1 MIRVVSVIWI
11 CLLTMTT
18 GSAAQGPYIRGYFY
32 TNEEGFVQNNKEA
45 YKRFRLAAE
54 KGNADGQYNLGV
66 MYRDGQGVAQD
77 FKEAVK
83 WYRLAAN
90 QGNDNAQFDL
100 GAMYDKGQGVQD
112 YKEAVKWYRLAA
124 KQGNDNAQFNLGIM
138 YRDGKGVPQDFIY
151 SYMWMNIA
159 SANGYSFGEN
169 YRDTLAGEMT
179 QQQIENAQELANKC
193 MSTNYKDCD

>member
-1 MIRVVSVIWI
+1 MIRVVFVIWI

-18 GSAAQGPYIRGYFY
+18 GSAAQGPYVHGYFY
-32 TNEEGFVQNNKEA
+32 TNEEVFVQNDKEA

-66 MYRDGQGVAQD
+66 VYRDGQGVAQD
-77 FKEAVK
+77 F
-83 WYRLAAN
+83 
-90 QGNDNAQFDL
+90 
-100 GAMYDKGQGVQD
+100 
-112 YKEAVKWYRLAA
+112 KEAVKWYRLAA

-138 YRDGKGVPQDFIY
+138 YRDGKGVPRDFIY

-193 MSTNYKDCD
+193 MSTNYKNCD